1 VERVVELRMRHQ
13 RPQHIHDPPVTA
25 HCERPQERPQVGR
38 IVAGV
43 RHGDVQVRLSG
54 LVDGERYL
62 FGDPLVDFA
71 SPALFADVLDPP
83 GHPFLL
89 GYTSVT
95 PLAVDDGIRRRVW
108 LYQLYLYLIMIVE
121 YPSRGMT
128 PAGDPDRWALLGRLV
143 SDLVDRLT
151 AVGSDPGQ

>member
-1 VERVVELRMRHQ
+1 LSRRV
-13 RPQHIHDPPVTA
+13 D
-25 HCERPQERPQVGR
+25 
-38 IVAGV
+38 
-43 RHGDVQVRLSG
+43 GDRDSDAVHLSG

-83 GHPFLL
+83 GHPFLR
-89 GYTSVT
+89 GYRSVT
-95 PLAVDDGIRRRVW
+95 PLTIDDCVRRRVW

-128 PAGDPDRWALLGRLV
+128 PAADPARWARLGRLV
-143 SDLVDRLT
+143 VDLVDRLT
-151 AVGSDPGQ
+151 GGAADPGQ